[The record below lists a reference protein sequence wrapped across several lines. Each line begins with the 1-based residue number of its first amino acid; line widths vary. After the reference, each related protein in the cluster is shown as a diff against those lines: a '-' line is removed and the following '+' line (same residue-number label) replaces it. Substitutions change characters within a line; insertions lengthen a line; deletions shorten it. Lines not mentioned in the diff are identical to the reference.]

1 VPGRLVLAIDSSDTG
16 RDPQPATLLTAQGC
30 VIEYPS
36 FVRDAPNALLPRPSS
51 KRHVLSVKDQML
63 SSQPVQCGGISSGDD
78 GSTQPV
84 HSGEVLVLVAAAV
97 AIVGCCVAD
106 SYRRLFWC
114 DEAFTAFAVG
124 DPSLNHMLA
133 GLRDEI
139 NAMPPLF
146 FVLGWCWAQLFGV
159 SALSL
164 RLPSAI
170 FLIMGIVVL
179 WLTLRQLTHR
189 WAAVACAVALP
200 LLSNQF
206 IYNVCEARCYGIYF
220 AAYSVAVALYLRC
233 RDPLMRG
240 RLFFVAVTLTHG
252 ILVATHYVGG
262 IFSLVLVLAALMSWQ
277 LDHQPRFRR
286 YALHAAVGWLAVIPS
301 LPFLLAQAKLSAPGT
316 NWIPRPGLRDL
327 VMELGGGQMLGMPV
341 ILTLLLLAGMIA
353 ACRPESIATVIRRGR
368 AGWQARHVALLMAA
382 TLAMLAAAWLE
393 SRWGAII
400 FHPRYLFPTL
410 VAWVLVIGCTSGWL
424 IDRLWGDAAGD
435 AHLPGMHAAP
445 AGALCWLTLLGRA
458 VVGAVLVVLAG
469 GAISQLAKG
478 RATTDEPMSVAASD
492 RLAQQLATAR
502 EFPDVPV
509 VTRTI
514 IDFAPLAYYLST
526 RGRVLM
532 LTDKGIVGPWTT
544 IHHGMAMQRH
554 YRPESMA
561 TLDEILARKGQF
573 LTMESYDSEVIV
585 TAMKQRPE
593 WQRTELQKFTSL
605 WRFVGSD

>member
-1 VPGRLVLAIDSSDTG
+1 MLRS
-16 RDPQPATLLTAQGC
+16 
-30 VIEYPS
+30 
-36 FVRDAPNALLPRPSS
+36 RPSPC
-51 KRHVLSVKDQML
+51 VGV
-63 SSQPVQCGGISSGDD
+63 VSGDD
-78 GSTQPV
+78 GGAQPV
-84 HSGEVLVLVAAAV
+84 HPGEILVLVAAAV
-97 AIVGCCVAD
+97 ALIGSCVAD
-106 SYRRLFWC
+106 SHRRLFWC

-124 DPSLNHMLA
+124 DPSLAHMLA

-146 FVLGWCWAQLFGV
+146 FILGWFWAQLFGV
-159 SALSL
+159 SELSL

-189 WAAVACAVALP
+189 RAAVACAVALP

-206 IYNVCEARCYGIYF
+206 IYNACEARCYGLYF

-233 RDPLMRG
+233 RDPLMRD

-262 IFSLVLVLAALMSWQ
+262 IFSLVLVVAALMSWQ

-316 NWIPRPGLRDL
+316 NWIQRPGLRDL
-327 VMELGGGQMLGMPV
+327 VMELGGGQMPGMPV

-353 ACRPESIATVIRRGR
+353 ACRPESIEAVIRRGR

-382 TLAMLAAAWLE
+382 TLAMLVAAWLE

-410 VAWVLVIGCTSGWL
+410 VAWVLVIGCTYGWL
-424 IDRLWGDAAGD
+424 IDRLWGEAAGE
-435 AHLPGMHAAP
+435 AHLPGVNAATVGS
-445 AGALCWLTLLGRA
+445 ACRLTMVGRA

-469 GAISQLAKG
+469 GAIGQLAKG
-478 RATTDEPMSVAASD
+478 RSRADPFSSMAASD
-492 RLAQQLATAR
+492 HLTSQLAVAR

-509 VTRTI
+509 VACHI
-514 IDFAPLAYYLST
+514 VDFCPLAYYLPAHD
-526 RGRVLM
+526 RVLM
-532 LTDKGIVGPWTT
+532 LTDNSIYSPSSSTL
-544 IHHGMAMQRH
+544 HGMAMQRH
-554 YRPESMA
+554 YRPDSMKRME
-561 TLDEILARKGQF
+561 DVIARKGEF
-573 LTMESYDSEVIV
+573 LAMESLGPQVID
-585 TAMKQRPE
+585 TAMKQRPD
-593 WQRTELQKFTSL
+593 WHRTELQKFISL
-605 WRFVGSD
+605 WRFVGHD

>member
-1 VPGRLVLAIDSSDTG
+1 
-16 RDPQPATLLTAQGC
+16 
-30 VIEYPS
+30 
-36 FVRDAPNALLPRPSS
+36 
-51 KRHVLSVKDQML
+51 ML
-63 SSQPVQCGGISSGDD
+63 WSEPLQCGVASSGDD
-78 GSTQPV
+78 GGTQPV
-84 HSGEVLVLVAAAV
+84 HPGEVLVLVAAAV

-106 SYRRLFWC
+106 SQRRLFWC

-124 DPSLNHMLA
+124 DPSLGHMLA

-146 FVLGWCWAQLFGV
+146 FILGWFWAQLFGV

-170 FLIMGIVVL
+170 FLIMGSVVL

-189 WAAVACAVALP
+189 WVAIACAVALP
-200 LLSNQF
+200 LFSNQF
-206 IYNVCEARCYGIYF
+206 VVNVFEARCYGMYF

-233 RDPLMRG
+233 RDPLTRG
-240 RLFFVAVTLTHG
+240 QLFFVAVTLTHA

-262 IFSLVLVLAALMSWQ
+262 VFSAGLVAAALMSWQ
-277 LDHQPRFRR
+277 LDNQARFRR
-286 YALHAAVGWLAVIPS
+286 YAMHAAVGWLAFIPS

-327 VMELGGGQMLGMPV
+327 LMELGGGQMTGLPV
-341 ILTLLLLAGMIA
+341 ILTLLLLGGMIA
-353 ACRPESIATVIRRGR
+353 ACRPESVESVVCGRRT
-368 AGWQARHVALLMAA
+368 AWQARHVALLMTA
-382 TLAMLAAAWLE
+382 TLAMLVAAWLE

-410 VAWVLVIGCTSGWL
+410 VAWVLVIGCTYGWL
-424 IDRLWGDAAGD
+424 VDRLWAEAAGEP
-435 AHLPGMHAAP
+435 HLPGTNAAP
-445 AGALCWLTLLGRA
+445 AGSLCWLTRLGWA
-458 VVGAVLVVLAG
+458 VMCAVLVVLAG
-469 GAISQLAKG
+469 NAITQLARG
-478 RATTDEPMSVAASD
+478 RAATDQLMSVAASD
-492 RLAQQLATAR
+492 RLTSQLAIAR

-509 VTRTI
+509 VTRSI
-514 IDFAPLAYYLST
+514 IDFAPLAYYLPT

-532 LTDKGIVGPWTT
+532 LTDKDIVSPSST

-561 TLDEILARKGQF
+561 KLDEILARKRQF
-573 LTMESYDSEVIV
+573 LTMESYDSEEIV

-593 WQRTELQKFTSL
+593 WHRTELQKFTSL
-605 WRFVGSD
+605 WRFVGPR